1 MHRAPSISFSVI
13 RSRWQLRFIAL
24 LSLLAIAALW
34 AFAREQ
40 GALDARIL
48 TLAAVIVASSAAA
61 FVGWQKSAVGSL
73 RWDGQHWY
81 WSGFSAS
88 QVCHLS
94 LLVDFQS
101 VLLVSLRA
109 DTGVAPLRL
118 WLEMLPGNV
127 SWKPLRRA
135 IVSSQAASD
144 GSGDR
149 IECVPEGDTS

>member
-1 MHRAPSISFSVI
+1 MHRAPSINFPVT

-24 LSLLAIAALW
+24 LSLLAMAALW
-34 AFAREQ
+34 AFVREQ

-48 TLAAVIVASSAAA
+48 TLATAIVASSAAA

-88 QVCHLS
+88 QACHLS

-101 VLLVSLRA
+101 VLLVSLVA
-109 DTGVAPLRL
+109 DTRAVPLRL
-118 WLEMLPGNV
+118 WLEMPPGNV

-135 IVSSQAASD
+135 IISSQAAV
-144 GSGDR
+144 GGNGDR
-149 IECVPEGDTS
+149 VESVPEGDTP